1 MAQPSRSIFEQRR
14 DQTFPRLDPSEI
26 ERVRRFGD
34 IRVYVET
41 VYASMMRG
49 DKTEVDHGVRITG

>member
-1 MAQPSRSIFEQRR
+1 MFEQRR

>member
-1 MAQPSRSIFEQRR
+1 MAQPSRSMFEQRR
-14 DQTFPRLDPSEI
+14 DQKFPMLDPSEI
-26 ERVRRFGD
+26 ERVCRFAD
-34 IRVYVET
+34 IRVYVEA